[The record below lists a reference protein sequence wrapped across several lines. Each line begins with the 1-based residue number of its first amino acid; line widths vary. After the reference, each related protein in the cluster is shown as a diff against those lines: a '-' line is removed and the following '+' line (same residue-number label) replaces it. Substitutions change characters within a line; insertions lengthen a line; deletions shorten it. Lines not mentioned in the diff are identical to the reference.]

1 MCVYTCVCV
10 CVSDKSVCMQFT
22 SESKDQDRQRIYHHC
37 MAASTEG
44 KHTQSQKSKVTPG
57 EHIGISLPIKP
68 NSFTD
73 TKYTNKTDPLTQ
85 THPGKPLNKLDSF
98 TYKVHAHKL
107 TKDSWL
113 YVCNVNQMSVGLCK
127 MALILSSSWGQ
138 RRECVHV
145 FGCLPV
151 QFTTGC

>member
-1 MCVYTCVCV
+1 MSGDIADTGILPCVDSEQGGNCVRVYLCVCV

-44 KHTQSQKSKVTPG
+44 KHTQSQKSEVTPG

-73 TKYTNKTDPLTQ
+73 TKYTNKTDPLTLTSTNTSRQ
-85 THPGKPLNKLDSF
+85 TIK
-98 TYKVHAHKL
+98 
-107 TKDSWL
+107 
-113 YVCNVNQMSVGLCK
+113 Q
-127 MALILSSSWGQ
+127 
-138 RRECVHV
+138 
-145 FGCLPV
+145 
-151 QFTTGC
+151 TGFFHLQGSRS